1 MPLSACP
8 GEGER
13 EGAHGHREALSAGI
27 ESVGFG
33 WVFSGSGSL
42 RGPRFTLVLSLPF
55 HCPCASTQG
64 EESGMSFNPVHAT
77 WQDGVLESD

>member
-13 EGAHGHREALSAGI
+13 EGAHGHGEALSTGI
-27 ESVGFG
+27 ESVDFG
-33 WVFSGSGSL
+33 WMFSGTGSL

-55 HCPCASTQG
+55 HCPWASTQG
-64 EESGMSFNPVHAT
+64 EESGMSFNPVP
-77 WQDGVLESD
+77 